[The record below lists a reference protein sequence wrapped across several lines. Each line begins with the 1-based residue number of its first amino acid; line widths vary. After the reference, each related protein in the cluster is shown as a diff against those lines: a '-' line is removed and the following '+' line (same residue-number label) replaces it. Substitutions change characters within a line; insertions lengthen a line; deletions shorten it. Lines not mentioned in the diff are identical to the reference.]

1 MLGILFAIL
10 SGTMLAA
17 NYIFIQL
24 GMKHA
29 ANEKDNGVFL
39 GIIVNVVLVG
49 FIYLVML
56 PFKTETVEWNLS
68 GILAFAVAGILTT
81 LLGRVALYA
90 GIRRIGSSR
99 AAAMKNGAPI
109 FSLLAA
115 IILLNERISLLSGIG
130 ILLVMLGLFFLARK
144 QWQQNGKSVRKQAG
158 LGFLLGGLSAFL
170 YGVGQVYR
178 KVGLVYMN
186 DPVLGAL
193 MGAIFALLAY
203 VLALAWKGELKSTF
217 NQQVRKINKYYF
229 LGGLSIGFGLLSF
242 FTSAS
247 LINVSYTSAI
257 AAAEPVI
264 TVILAYF
271 FLKQQE
277 QLDRHV
283 ILSILLVFT
292 GIVVIAISTL

>member
-1 MLGILFAIL
+1 
-10 SGTMLAA
+10 MLAA

-49 FIYLVML
+49 IIYLLTL
-56 PFKTETVEWNLS
+56 PFKTETIEWKIS
-68 GILAFAVAGILTT
+68 AILAFGVAGLLTT
-81 LLGRVALYA
+81 LLGRVTLYA

-99 AAAMKNGAPI
+99 AAAMKNGAPA
-109 FSLLAA
+109 FSILAA
-115 IILLNERISLLSGIG
+115 IIILNERISLLSGVG

-144 QWQQNGKSVRKQAG
+144 QWLQNGKSLKEQAG
-158 LGFLLGGLSAFL
+158 LGFLMAGLSAFL

-193 MGAIFALLAY
+193 VGAIFALLAY
-203 VLALAWKGELKSTF
+203 IISLAWKGELKATF
-217 NQQVRKINKYYF
+217 NQQVRKMNKFYF

-247 LINVSYTSAI
+247 LIKVSYTSAI
-257 AAAEPVI
+257 AAAEPVM

-292 GIVVIAISTL
+292 GIVVIAVSTL

>member
-10 SGTMLAA
+10 SAIMLAA

-49 FIYLVML
+49 IIYLLTL
-56 PFKTETVEWNLS
+56 PFKTETIEWKIS
-68 GILAFAVAGILTT
+68 AILAFGVAGLLTT
-81 LLGRVALYA
+81 LLGRVTLYA

-99 AAAMKNGAPI
+99 AAAMKNGAPA
-109 FSLLAA
+109 FSILAA
-115 IILLNERISLLSGIG
+115 IIILNERISLLSGVG

-144 QWQQNGKSVRKQAG
+144 QWLQNGKSLKEQAG
-158 LGFLLGGLSAFL
+158 LGFLMAGLSAFL

-193 MGAIFALLAY
+193 VGAIFALLAY
-203 VLALAWKGELKSTF
+203 IISLAWKGELKATF
-217 NQQVRKINKYYF
+217 NQQVRKMNKFYF

-247 LINVSYTSAI
+247 LIKVSYTSAI
-257 AAAEPVI
+257 AAAEPVM

-292 GIVVIAISTL
+292 GIVVIAVSTL